1 MMRYG
6 KIENGTVV
14 ILSFVPQNGFVK
26 LPRNA
31 CAGMIWDGES
41 LSTPEV
47 SSEEKLDQCK
57 ANLAEKRWNKTEQGL
72 FIDGVLVQ
80 SDLVSKN
87 EMSGY
92 VTESITNGMTE
103 VHWKLSD
110 KTFVTY
116 QIAQLKR
123 VYQIIAKYRNDC
135 FGVEK
140 LKAEEIKAA
149 EDPESIDIESGWPSN
164 TFTTS

>member
-1 MMRYG
+1 MRYG
-6 KIENGTVV
+6 KIKNGIIEIMSLVPQDGFISLPENACSGMTWNGK
-14 ILSFVPQNGFVK
+14 ILSN
-26 LPRNA
+26 
-31 CAGMIWDGES
+31 
-41 LSTPEV
+41 PEV

-57 ANLAEKRWNKTEQGL
+57 ENLAEKRWHKTEQGL

-110 KTFVTY
+110 RTFVTY